1 MTNQEAAGTQGVEEA
16 GPEELGVEVA
26 PTRDEM
32 RGRLL
37 GSETKPQ
44 SEMIT
49 LFGVE
54 VELRQPTFA
63 SMLDLREIA
72 DTKTRTIEMIVQY
85 AFVPDTDEHVFE
97 DTDRDI
103 ILGWPFGE
111 DVLEVQNAIARLSGI
126 DIEALEE
133 RLLRDPLSEQS

>member
-1 MTNQEAAGTQGVEEA
+1 MNKVATKVAGTQGVEESS
-16 GPEELGVEVA
+16 LL
-26 PTRDEM
+26 TRDDL

-37 GSETKPQ
+37 GTKAKPKI
-44 SEMIT
+44 EMVT
-49 LFGVE
+49 LFGE
-54 VELRQPTFA
+54 DVELRQPSFG
-63 SMLDLREIA
+63 SMLDAREIA

-85 AFVPDTDEHVFE
+85 AFVPGTDERIFE
-97 DTDRDI
+97 DTDRDV

-111 DVLEVQNAIARLSGI
+111 DVLEIQNAIARLSGI

>member
-1 MTNQEAAGTQGVEEA
+1 MNKAATKVAGTQGVEESS
-16 GPEELGVEVA
+16 LL
-26 PTRDEM
+26 TRDDL

-37 GSETKPQ
+37 GTKAKPKI
-44 SEMIT
+44 EMVT
-49 LFGVE
+49 LFGE
-54 VELRQPTFA
+54 DVELRQPSFG
-63 SMLDLREIA
+63 SMLDAREIA

-85 AFVPDTDEHVFE
+85 AFVPGTNERIFE
-97 DTDRDI
+97 DTDRDV

-111 DVLEVQNAIARLSGI
+111 DVLEIQNAIARLSGI

>member
-1 MTNQEAAGTQGVEEA
+1 MNKAATKVAGTQGVEESS
-16 GPEELGVEVA
+16 LL
-26 PTRDEM
+26 TRDDL

-37 GSETKPQ
+37 GTKAKPKI
-44 SEMIT
+44 EMVT
-49 LFGVE
+49 LFGE
-54 VELRQPTFA
+54 DVELRQPSFG
-63 SMLDLREIA
+63 SMLDAREIA

-85 AFVPDTDEHVFE
+85 AFVPGTDERIFE
-97 DTDRDI
+97 DTDRDV

-111 DVLEVQNAIARLSGI
+111 DVLEIQNAIARLSGI